1 MFTYRK
7 NIDED
12 KKRALQMTK
21 RAETDE
27 MTGFY
32 TRAAAERCIGKV
44 LSENEDAMYAFFLFD
59 IDNFKQANDR
69 FGHVF
74 GDMVI
79 KEFTAVIREHFREND
94 ILGRIGG
101 DEFAAFLP
109 AENLETVEAKAKE
122 ISLSLSRTFTDGV
135 SSWKMSASI
144 GVAVAPRDGK
154 DFVSLYK
161 NADAALY
168 ETKQRGKNGYTISGR
183 L

>member
-1 MFTYRK
+1 
-7 NIDED
+7 
-12 KKRALQMTK
+12 
-21 RAETDE
+21 
-27 MTGFY
+27 
-32 TRAAAERCIGKV
+32 
-44 LSENEDAMYAFFLFD
+44 
-59 IDNFKQANDR
+59 
-69 FGHVF
+69 
-74 GDMVI
+74 
-79 KEFTAVIREHFREND
+79 
-94 ILGRIGG
+94 RIGG

-109 AENLETVEAKAKE
+109 AENLETVEAKATE